1 MGLGFDNRL
10 ESVAYAH
17 TAADLHVRL
26 RFQNRAGLKIVGAAS
41 DLRCTRCCVPR
52 NEFDSLLGWPEH
64 LRAACRQWRSFRAR
78 KHVADSDWRFE
89 W

>member
-1 MGLGFDNRL
+1 MSISLVKPARREGFARREIWTQLTVTHVSMGLGFDNRL

-52 NEFDSLLGWPEH
+52 NEFDSLLG
-64 LRAACRQWRSFRAR
+64 
-78 KHVADSDWRFE
+78 
-89 W
+89 